1 MKKALPSGNTR
12 PNLKVPM
19 AFMCCSERHVN
30 ALNQIRTCF
39 FWWTKLETGKCIKN
53 TAKCFVNLLL

>member
-30 ALNQIRTCF
+30 AFCMSDFGRASVAQCL
-39 FWWTKLETGKCIKN
+39 
-53 TAKCFVNLLL
+53 